1 MTINILFARFFSDQ
15 YLYVDDRRVKYQLS
29 ENFKMF
35 FSFHQFS
42 INNTF
47 NLMEF
52 LYGVECFHYKLFP

>member
-35 FSFHQFS
+35 FAFHQFS
-42 INNTF
+42 VNNTF
-47 NLMEF
+47 DLMEF
-52 LYGVECFHYKLFP
+52 LYGVEYFHYKWFP